1 MLRQLINRQVV
12 KNQLDRDEAICDL
25 LESMAIMYGFTVPL
39 EVMRRDHTELD
50 STLVDVI
57 KQILQQTIEC
67 SLFVQE
73 YSGKGF
79 AGTLW
84 LTTLIIVI

>member
-1 MLRQLINRQVV
+1 
-12 KNQLDRDEAICDL
+12 
-25 LESMAIMYGFTVPL
+25 MAILYGFTVPL

-50 STLVDVI
+50 GTLVDVI

-79 AGTLW
+79 AGTLQ
-84 LTTLIIVI
+84 LTLFVVVT